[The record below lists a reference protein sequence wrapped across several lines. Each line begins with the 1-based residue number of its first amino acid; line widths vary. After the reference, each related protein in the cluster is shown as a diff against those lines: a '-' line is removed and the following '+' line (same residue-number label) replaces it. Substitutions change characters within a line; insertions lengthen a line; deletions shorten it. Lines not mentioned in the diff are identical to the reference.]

1 MSWGSDFKLE
11 FMKSKIYFF
20 CFFLLINLLSAQ
32 NIADVQRN
40 NNGYCRVYDVNNK
53 QIASG
58 YVGSSKDD
66 FSFSNCIIV
75 VRNSS
80 GYTRVYDEK
89 LKQIAS
95 GYCGNSSDTFNV
107 VGCNIVVKSKSNYKR
122 IFDKNLKQISS
133 GY

>member
-1 MSWGSDFKLE
+1 MCNFNPLSI
-11 FMKSKIYFF
+11 MYRKIIII
-20 CFFLLINLLSAQ
+20 LLNFISLCIYSQ

-122 IFDKNLKQISS
+122 IFNKNLKQISS